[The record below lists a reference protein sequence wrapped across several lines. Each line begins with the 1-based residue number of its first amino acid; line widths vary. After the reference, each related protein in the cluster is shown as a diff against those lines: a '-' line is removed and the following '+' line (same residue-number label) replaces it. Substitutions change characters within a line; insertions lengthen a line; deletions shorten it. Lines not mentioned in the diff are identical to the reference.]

1 MPLID
6 RYVAAGLFREW
17 HSRESEAPVAAL
29 MAAARSFKPE
39 DDALFRC
46 LIAVREI
53 TRVVPFRSGR
63 TSPRLESRFGIE
75 SFTLIE
81 EAPDEIVYGL
91 AGWLWRPSIELV
103 PLADAS
109 AFLAQRDPGTVKLAL
124 SVAAR
129 PISERRVELITET
142 RVAYADR
149 AALLRFAPYWCVI
162 RPISGLLRRRMLAAI
177 CRAAEA
183 TAA

>member
-1 MPLID
+1 M
-6 RYVAAGLFREW
+6 AA
-17 HSRESEAPVAAL
+17 VI
-29 MAAARSFKPE
+29 AAARSFKPE
-39 DDALFRC
+39 DDALFRR
-46 LIAVREI
+46 LIALRDI
-53 TRVVPFRSGR
+53 TRIVRFRSGR
-63 TSPRLESRFGIE
+63 TSQRLESRFDIE

-81 EAPDEIVYGL
+81 EVPDEIVYGL
-91 AGWLWRPSIELV
+91 AGRLWRPSIELV

-124 SVAAR
+124 SLAVR
-129 PISERRVELITET
+129 PISEQRVELITET

-162 RPISGLLRRRMLAAI
+162 RPISGLLRRRMLSAI

-183 TAA
+183 IWA